1 MKMKKYTVQ
10 LITLLSV
17 GLPALAV
24 ASPPLCTTPPCEDS
38 TAVSSL
44 LLAAGMYGG
53 MDTLGSE
60 LSLTRS
66 VSSFKSLS
74 NVQGP
79 LEGQDITLSY
89 EGSSGSRL
97 GFSAGYLYATP
108 EEKQEAGTVLLDID
122 KFSGQQSSLLAS
134 NENTTPWYLTFNFAK
149 DFQVS
154 DNLAIGLASKATL
167 LTLTPSNS
175 LTEAENNRAVCM
187 SFNLPVSYGDSFT
200 ITPELQWSRSLE
212 LGQQETAGS
221 NSTATTAADKDTD
234 TIYGGM
240 SITFSY

>member
-1 MKMKKYTVQ
+1 MKKYTIQ
-10 LITLLSV
+10 LTVFLSV

-60 LSLTRS
+60 LTLTRS
-66 VSSFKSLS
+66 ASSFKSLS
-74 NVQGP
+74 NAQGP
-79 LEGQDITLSY
+79 REGQDITLSY

-122 KFSGQQSSLLAS
+122 KFGARQSMLAS
-134 NENTTPWYLTFNFAK
+134 NENTTPWYLTLNIAK

-167 LTLTPSNS
+167 LTPS
-175 LTEAENNRAVCM
+175 LFKIGRAHV
-187 SFNLPVSYGDSFT
+187 
-200 ITPELQWSRSLE
+200 
-212 LGQQETAGS
+212 
-221 NSTATTAADKDTD
+221 
-234 TIYGGM
+234 
-240 SITFSY
+240 